1 MKKTIFLILAI
12 IGFLIVVG
20 TVGAYENDTISNK
33 QYIVQSVIGLI
44 LVIIPIV
51 ADVADVEVGE

>member
-1 MKKTIFLILAI
+1 MKKTILIVLAI
-12 IGFLIVVG
+12 LGFLIILG

-33 QYIVQSVIGLI
+33 QYIAQSAIGLI

-51 ADVADVEVGE
+51 ADVEVGE

>member
-44 LVIIPIV
+44 LVTIPI
-51 ADVADVEVGE
+51 AADVEVGE

>member
-1 MKKTIFLILAI
+1 MKILIVLAI
-12 IGFLIVVG
+12 LGFLIILG

-44 LVIIPIV
+44 LVAIPIV
-51 ADVADVEVGE
+51 ADLEVGE

>member
-1 MKKTIFLILAI
+1 MKKTILIVLAI
-12 IGFLIVVG
+12 LGFLIILG

-33 QYIVQSVIGLI
+33 QYIIQSIIGLI

-51 ADVADVEVGE
+51 VDVEVGE